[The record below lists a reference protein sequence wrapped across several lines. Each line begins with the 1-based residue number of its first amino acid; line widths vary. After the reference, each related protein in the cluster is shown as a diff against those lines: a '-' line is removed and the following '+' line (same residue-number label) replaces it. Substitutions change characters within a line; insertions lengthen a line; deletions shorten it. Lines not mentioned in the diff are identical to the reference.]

1 MNELL
6 ANQRRYFHE
15 GHTRSFQKRK
25 DALVQLRK
33 QIKRYEAQICQ
44 ALQEDLGKSET
55 EAYMTEIGLTIAEI
69 NYALKHIR
77 RWMHPKRRSTPLANF
92 PARQKIFYEPYG
104 AVLILA
110 PWNYPFL
117 LSLSPLVGALAAG
130 NCCILKPSELA
141 PATATLLAQ
150 LVSEALPPELVSVVN
165 GDVATS
171 QALLEEKF
179 DYIFYTGNGNVGK
192 YVMEKAAQHLTPV
205 TLELGGKSPVIV
217 TRTAPLRLA
226 ARRIVFGK
234 FLNCGQTCIAPD
246 YILVEN
252 AVKEKLVGLLQ
263 EEIEKMY
270 GKTPLSNPDY
280 GKIVNSR
287 HFERICRL
295 IDPEKVVWGGETDES
310 SLRIAPTLLDNIAST
325 DAVMQEEIFGPL
337 LPILC
342 VENIEEA
349 IRFVQTRPRPLAL
362 YLFTSARALTRKV
375 LRDLSFGGG
384 CVNDVISHIASI
396 NLPFG
401 GVGASG
407 MGAYHGA
414 ESFATF
420 SHKKSVVLRGTWL
433 DPTLRYP
440 PYTSLKQRI
449 LRWFLG

>member
-6 ANQRRYFHE
+6 AKQRLYFHE
-15 GHTRSFQKRK
+15 ENTSSLQRRK
-25 DALVQLRK
+25 EVLKQLRK
-33 QIKRYEAQICQ
+33 QIKRYEVSICQ
-44 ALQEDLGKSET
+44 ALREDLGKSET

-69 NYALKHIR
+69 NYALKHLR
-77 RWMHPKRRSTPLANF
+77 RWMRPKRPHTPLSNF
-92 PARQKIFYEPYG
+92 PARQEILYEPYG
-104 AVLILA
+104 VVLILA

-141 PATATLLAQ
+141 SATATLLTQ
-150 LVSEALPPELVSVVN
+150 LVGEILPSELVSVIN

-171 QALLEEKF
+171 QALLEQKF

-192 YVMEKAAQHLTPV
+192 YVMEKAALHLTPV

-217 TRTAPLRLA
+217 THTAPLRLA

-252 AVKEKLVGLLQ
+252 SVKEELVRLLQ
-263 EEIEKMY
+263 EETEKMY
-270 GKTPLSNPDY
+270 GKTPLSNPNY
-280 GKIVNSR
+280 GKIVNRR
-287 HFERICRL
+287 HFDRICHL
-295 IDPEKVVWGGETDES
+295 IDPEKIVLGGETDATN
-310 SLRIAPTLLDNIAST
+310 LRIEPTLLDNVSPT

-337 LPILC
+337 LPILS
-342 VENIEEA
+342 VDNIESA
-349 IRFVQTRPRPLAL
+349 IHFVQERSRPLAL
-362 YLFTSARALTRKV
+362 YLFTSDHSLARKV
-375 LRDLSFGGG
+375 LRDVSFGGG
-384 CVNDVISHIASI
+384 CINDVISHIAST

-407 MGAYHGA
+407 MGAYHGI

-420 SHKKSVVLRGTWL
+420 SHKKSVVRRGTWL

-440 PYTSLKQRI
+440 PYSSLKRRL